1 MKQEKHIKELK
12 SFRNKMGSK
21 IYWFDSLS
29 EKKQYDLLFA
39 WKKFKYF
46 NKLKK
51 PEYSFFYKRVP
62 IDSNKPYG
70 RKKIVRDKKLIYPP
84 SLKHFLSQ
92 YYRNPY
98 FQPIK
103 TVKRDIIINSLLK

>member
-12 SFRNKMGSK
+12 SLRNKMGSK

-29 EKKQYDLLFA
+29 EKKQYDILFD
-39 WKKFKYF
+39 WKRHKYL

-51 PEYSFFYKRVP
+51 PEYVFFNRRVP
-62 IDSNKPYG
+62 VDPKKPYG
-70 RKKIVRDKKLIYPP
+70 RKKIVKDKKLVYP
-84 SLKHFLSQ
+84 SSFKHFILK
-92 YYRNPY
+92 YYIDPY

-103 TVKRDIIINSLLK
+103 KTKRDVIINSLLK